1 MPNPSGRVT
10 DKVALVTGAA
20 GGIGEACATRLA
32 REGATTVI
40 TDVQD
45 KRGEAVAEALMNQGC
60 KAVYLHLDVADASQ
74 WRKVIDHVV
83 DTLGA
88 PAILVNNAAFG
99 VVGPIET
106 LTEEQWNKVLSV
118 NLTGTL
124 NGITSVLAH
133 MSAAGG
139 GSIINMSST
148 AGLRG
153 SPGMACYGASK
164 GGVRSLTKAVALECA
179 QSRNGVR
186 VNSVHPGII
195 DTAIWE
201 NAHYQ
206 PGSKPEKPLSQEKI
220 ARHMVPVG
228 YAGTPDDVANGV
240 LFLASDESSYITG
253 TELIIDGGLTA
264 R

>member
-1 MPNPSGRVT
+1 M
-10 DKVALVTGAA
+10 TGAA
-20 GGIGEACATRLA
+20 GGIGEACAARLA
-32 REGATTVI
+32 REGAATVI

-45 KRGEAVAEALMNQGC
+45 ERGKAVAEALVGEGC
-60 KAVYLHLDVADASQ
+60 NSIYLHLDVADASE
-74 WRKVIDHVV
+74 WRQVIDQVV
-83 DTLGA
+83 ESLGV
-88 PAILVNNAAFG
+88 PTILVNNAAFG
-99 VVGPIET
+99 VIGPVET
-106 LTEEQWNKVLSV
+106 LTEEQWNKVLGV
-118 NLTGTL
+118 NLTGTMH
-124 NGITSVLAH
+124 GISTILPH
-133 MSAAGG
+133 MAAIGG

-153 SPGMACYGASK
+153 SPGMACYGATK

-179 QSRNGVR
+179 QARNGIR

-206 PGSKPEKPLSQEKI
+206 PGARPDKPLTQDKI

-253 TELIIDGGLTA
+253 TELVIDGGLTA